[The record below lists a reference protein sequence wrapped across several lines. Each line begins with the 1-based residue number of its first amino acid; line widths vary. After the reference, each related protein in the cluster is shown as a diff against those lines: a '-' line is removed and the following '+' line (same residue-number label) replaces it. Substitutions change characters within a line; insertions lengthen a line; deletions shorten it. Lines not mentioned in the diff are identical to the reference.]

1 MKAKLY
7 TKPTCPFCIKA
18 KEVLT
23 QKNIKFEDFDVS
35 TDPKLRAKISDSV
48 GGYSTVPMI
57 FLDDEFIG
65 GFSELKALDN
75 AGKL

>member
-57 FLDDEFIG
+57 FLDDKFIG
-65 GFSELKALDN
+65 GFSELKALDT